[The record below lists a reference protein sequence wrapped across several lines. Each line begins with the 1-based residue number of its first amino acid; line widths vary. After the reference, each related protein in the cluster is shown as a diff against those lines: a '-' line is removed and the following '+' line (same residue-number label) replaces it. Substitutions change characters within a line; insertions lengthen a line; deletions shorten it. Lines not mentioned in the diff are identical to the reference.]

1 MTPRC
6 PICDRP
12 LSRVELL
19 LAQRDAH
26 FECRFCWNRIH
37 MNGSNASHARARR
50 DKSQIS
56 NFRSSGPARGRK

>member
-1 MTPRC
+1 MLTPRC

-12 LSRVELL
+12 LNRVDYL

-37 MNGSNASHARARR
+37 MNGSGNAPMRARSR
-50 DKSQIS
+50 HKKMHTT
-56 NFRSSGPARGRK
+56 PARGRK